1 MSSSSAPSTG
11 LRIVQKFGG
20 TSLGSLELIRAAAK
34 RVAAA
39 HQAGNQVAVVCSA
52 MGGETDRL
60 LGLARAMA
68 KDADRAEV
76 DVLLA
81 SGEQV
86 SISLL
91 AIALRELGL
100 EARSW
105 LGFQVP
111 VLTEATA
118 GKARIRQI
126 QTAGLIEDMEA
137 GVIPVVAGFQGV
149 NEHGRITTLGRGGS
163 DTSAV
168 ALAVALQADECQILS
183 DVDGVYTT
191 DPRAVDD
198 AQLIRRLSFEEML
211 ELAGQGSKVLQT
223 RSVEFASKHGMP
235 VRVMHSTGADPGTLI
250 ADEQAALEAPL
261 VSGIAFSRDEAEITV
276 TRVPNL
282 PGTAYKILSPVS
294 DANIEVD
301 MIVMASHPDGGVDV
315 TFTVHR
321 NDFVQAI
328 KCVESA
334 LVELPGSEVRGNSNV
349 VKIAAVGIGMRSHAG
364 IASRMFEALAAE
376 RINVRMVSTSE
387 IKMAVLVDEEYLEL
401 GVKALH
407 SAFRL
412 HEVQATDTAR

>member
-1 MSSSSAPSTG
+1 MSEQSPMRG
-11 LRIVQKFGG
+11 CRRILQKFGG
-20 TSLGSLELIRAAAK
+20 TSLGSLELIRAAAQ

-39 HQAGNQVAVVCSA
+39 HRTGDQVAVVCSA

-60 LGLARAMA
+60 LGMARAMA
-68 KDADRAEV
+68 AQADRAEV

-86 SISLL
+86 SIALM

-111 VLTEATA
+111 VITEATA

-126 QTAGLIEDMEA
+126 ETGGLIEDLQRR
-137 GVIPVVAGFQGV
+137 VIPVVAGFQGV
-149 NEHGRITTLGRGGS
+149 DEHGRVTTLGRGGS

-168 ALAVALQADECQILS
+168 ALAVALDADECQILS

-223 RSVEFASKHGMP
+223 RSVEFASKHGMA
-235 VRVMHSTGADPGTLI
+235 VRVMHSTGNDSGTLI
-250 ADEQAALEAPL
+250 AEEEDGALEAPL

-294 DANIEVD
+294 EANIEVD

-321 NDFVQAI
+321 NEFVQAI

-407 SAFRL
+407 RAFRL
-412 HEVQATDTAR
+412 HEPPATD

>member
-1 MSSSSAPSTG
+1 V
-11 LRIVQKFGG
+11 LIVQKFGG
-20 TSLGSLELIRAAAK
+20 TSLGSVERIRAAAA

-39 HQAGNQVAVVCSA
+39 REAGHDVVAVCSA

-60 LGLARAMA
+60 LGLARSFG
-68 KDADRAEV
+68 DEPERREL

-86 SISLL
+86 SVSLM
-91 AIALRELGL
+91 AMELRRLGCD
-100 EARSW
+100 ARSW

-111 VLTEATA
+111 VLTEATP
-118 GKARIRQI
+118 GKARIAHI
-126 QTAGLIEDMEA
+126 DTEGLRRELDR
-137 GVIPVVAGFQGV
+137 GVVPVVAGFQGIDAQG
-149 NEHGRITTLGRGGS
+149 NITTLGRGGS

-168 ALAVALQADECQILS
+168 ALAVALEADECQILS

-191 DPRAVDD
+191 DPRMVPE

-211 ELAGQGSKVLQT
+211 ELADQGSKVLQT
-223 RSVEFASKHGMP
+223 RSVEFAGKHGMP
-235 VRVMHSTGADPGTLI
+235 IRVGHARNPDPGTLI
-250 ADEQAALEAPL
+250 AGEDSAMEAPL
-261 VSGIAFSRDEAEITV
+261 VSGIAFQKDEAEITV

-282 PGTAYKILSPVS
+282 PGSAYKILSPVA

-328 KCVESA
+328 KCVEGV
-334 LVELPGSEVRGNSNV
+334 LDELPESEVRGNSNV

-364 IASRMFEALAAE
+364 IAVRMFEALARE

-387 IKMAVLVDEEYLEL
+387 IKMAVLVDEEYLAL

-412 HEVQATDTAR
+412 DRPPAPGTPVPGA